1 MESALEDRRCAG
13 CGGELLTLDL
23 DGAPEE
29 CEDCRPETGAGS
41 QLVERLSINF
51 RRLRQSKGLDQA
63 GLAERAG
70 LHANDVWQLEGDR
83 ANGLRTTKALKLAQ
97 ALEVSLDRL
106 TEGIFWTPGQVLRNA
121 EGPLPAERLSGFFLV
136 LPVNE
141 AAFEPGRR
149 RDPVVDRHQ
158 AARIF
163 GANLRDARERRH
175 LTQHALARASGLGR
189 NGLSLIEQGVNETTV
204 ETLLALACT
213 LNLPPGHLLDG
224 IRLEPKPTSSQSCT
238 GRAHRPMS
246 AVEADVLRMW
256 GEDKP
261 AFAIAEALGVS
272 TGTISSI
279 VHRLRERGGRVRYRR
294 PPTRAAQERAR
305 QRRETCVRAASEGSD
320 RPPEPQAP
328 DTHTVDDASNDE
340 VAARIGANMALWRE
354 EASVTYRELREATEV
369 DHSHL
374 FRAEKGSSG
383 VPNLTFILKLAGSLN
398 VPASFLT
405 AGVAWNPALESFRV
419 EEPAVVPRILMA
431 RVGLN
436 AVRVRHR
443 LDLSQ
448 QSLADRAAMSV
459 SDVSAFERWCK
470 NFRLF
475 SLVRMSA
482 ALGVTFEE
490 LFEGVAN
497 WCFRPLPPPEYLPGE
512 RPTKQERDQLVI
524 RLWHQG
530 RPELEI
536 AEALDLPRASISAY
550 IRELRDAGED
560 LPYRRPPRSA
570 TEVKARRRRRC
581 ALA

>member
-1 MESALEDRRCAG
+1 MEAAFEDRCCPRCG
-13 CGGELLTLDL
+13 RELLALDP
-23 DGAPEE
+23 DEPPEE

-41 QLVERLSINF
+41 QLVERLSINL

-70 LHANDVWQLEGDR
+70 LHPSDIWQLEGDR
-83 ANGLRTTKALKLAQ
+83 ANGIRTTKALKLAQ
-97 ALEVSLDRL
+97 VLDVSLDQL
-106 TEGIFWTPGQVLRNA
+106 AEGIFWMPGQVIRNA
-121 EGPLPAERLSGFFLV
+121 EGPLPTERLSGFFLV

-141 AAFEPGRR
+141 AAFESGPR

-175 LTQHALARASGLGR
+175 LTQHALARASGLGK

-204 ETLLALACT
+204 ETLLALACS

-224 IRLEPKPTSSQSCT
+224 ICLKPQPPSSPSCT
-238 GRAHRPMS
+238 GRAHRPIS
-246 AVEADVLRMW
+246 AIEGDVLRMW

-261 AFAIAEALGVS
+261 AFAIAEALEVS

-279 VHRLRERGGRVRYRR
+279 VHRLRERGEQIPYRR
-294 PPTRAAQERAR
+294 SPTRAAQERAR
-305 QRRETCVRAASEGSD
+305 QRRETCVRVSEVSD
-320 RPPEPQAP
+320 RPPEPQAA
-328 DTHTVDDASNDE
+328 DTHTTDDASNDE
-340 VAARIGANMALWRE
+340 IAARIGANMALWRE
-354 EASVTYRELREATEV
+354 EAGLTYRELREATEV

-383 VPNLTFILKLAGSLN
+383 VPNLTFILKLSGSLN
-398 VPASFLT
+398 VPASFFT
-405 AGVAWNPALESFRV
+405 AGVAWNPGLESFRV
-419 EEPAVVPRILMA
+419 EEPAVVPRLLTA
-431 RVGLN
+431 RLGLN
-436 AVRVRHR
+436 ALRARYR

-448 QSLADRAAMSV
+448 QSLADRAAMST
-459 SDVSAFERWCK
+459 SDVSAFERWSR

-475 SLVRMSA
+475 SLVRLSA
-482 ALGVTFEE
+482 ALGVSFDE

-512 RPTKQERDQLVI
+512 RPTKRERDQLVI

-536 AEALDLPRASISAY
+536 AEALDLPPNSVSPY

-570 TEVKARRRRRC
+570 AEVKARRRRRGV
-581 ALA
+581 LT